1 MIFLGIDL
9 AALEKR
15 PSGYCILEKINNELL
30 CKTGIIKKDS
40 EIIKLAHENKPI
52 VISIDSPLSF
62 SKNGKAFRLCDIE
75 ARRRGFMVLPLN
87 ISSMKL
93 LTLRGI
99 RIKKELSGMGF
110 EVIEVFPTGAFKS
123 LNIPLPK
130 RDFNK
135 TIENLRKLN
144 LKFDKV
150 KTIHELDAIISAY
163 TAYKYYKKEAIILG
177 DQEEG
182 TIVFPL

>member
-30 CKTGIIKKDS
+30 CKTGVIKKDN
-40 EIIKLAHENKPI
+40 EIIKLAYENKPI

-87 ISSMKL
+87 IPSMKL

-99 RIKKELSGMGF
+99 RIKEELSKMGF
-110 EVIEVFPTGAFKS
+110 EVIEVFPAGAFKS
-123 LNIPLPK
+123 LNIPSPK
-130 RDFNK
+130 RDFK
-135 TIENLRKLN
+135 KAIEGLKKIG
-144 LKFDKV
+144 LKFSNV

-163 TAYKYYKKEAIILG
+163 TAYKYYKKEVIILG
-177 DQEEG
+177 DQEG